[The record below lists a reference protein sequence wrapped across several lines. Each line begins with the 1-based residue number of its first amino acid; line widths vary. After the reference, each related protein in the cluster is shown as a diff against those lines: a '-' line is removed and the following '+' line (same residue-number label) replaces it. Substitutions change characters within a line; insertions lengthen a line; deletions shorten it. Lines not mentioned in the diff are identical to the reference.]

1 MHVLCDF
8 AMFFLNFNTLLDQFG
23 LTYYLSAPSCQFL
36 FSAVFVFQV
45 FRLFKV
51 PKKFRKNYI
60 KNQRDG
66 TFRSHQERQGGGG
79 TTRDQEGPWR
89 GPTLGR
95 ARRPPGFLVGPLDA
109 PLRLYSPLGVETPNT
124 DPFFAKT
131 SLFRHRR
138 RFKIGAAWRSC
149 SGTLPEGETPS
160 GKPSIAM
167 DASRMCRE

>member
-60 KNQRDG
+60 KNQRDK
-66 TFRSHQERQGGGG
+66 TFRSHQERKGGHHQ
-79 TTRDQEGPWR
+79 T
-89 GPTLGR
+89 
-95 ARRPPGFLVGPLDA
+95 ARRAGGAAPPWAA
-109 PLRLYSPLGVETPNT
+109 PGTLLPDSWVPSMPPHLYLPLGVETP
-124 DPFFAKT
+124 
-131 SLFRHRR
+131 
-138 RFKIGAAWRSC
+138 
-149 SGTLPEGETPS
+149 
-160 GKPSIAM
+160 
-167 DASRMCRE
+167 

>member
-1 MHVLCDF
+1 MYVLCDF
-8 AMFFLNFNTLLDQFG
+8 AMFCLNFYTLLNQFE
-23 LTYYLSAPSCQFL
+23 LTYSLSAPSCQFL

-45 FRLFKV
+45 FRLLKV
-51 PKKFRKNYI
+51 LRKIRENYI
-60 KNQRDG
+60 KNKRPG
-66 TFRSHQERQGGGG
+66 TFRNHQRRQGGA

-95 ARRPPGFLVGPLDA
+95 AKRPPGFLVGPLDT
-109 PLRLYSPLGVETPNT
+109 PLRLYLPLGVETPKT
-124 DPFFAKT
+124 DPFFVRT
-131 SLFRHRR
+131 SLFRRRR

-160 GKPSIAM
+160 ERPSIAM